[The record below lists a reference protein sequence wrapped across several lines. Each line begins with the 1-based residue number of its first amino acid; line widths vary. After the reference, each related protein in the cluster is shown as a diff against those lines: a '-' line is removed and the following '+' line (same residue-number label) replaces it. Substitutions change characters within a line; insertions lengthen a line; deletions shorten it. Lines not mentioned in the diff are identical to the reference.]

1 MQTQFSEQKYD
12 MKVSINTED
21 GGFISF
27 SDASL
32 GKVIITFQ
40 FYENGVV
47 FYKDIVMEGKTLV
60 KAVKAVTGK

>member
-1 MQTQFSEQKYD
+1 

-21 GGFISF
+21 GGVISF
-27 SDASL
+27 AEASL

-40 FYENGVV
+40 FYDNGSC
-47 FYKDIVMEGKTLV
+47 FYRDVVMEGKTLV